1 MATSVVR
8 DRQTQ
13 RKGKIRKTLSRVR
26 PEDYEDLQ
34 GPPVHGQIVQ
44 LAYSYWQS
52 RGGPLGSP
60 EEDWI
65 QAERDIQE
73 QQRLATSTA

>member
-8 DRQTQ
+8 DKQTQ
-13 RKGKIRKTLSRVR
+13 RNGKHRGARSRVR
-26 PEDYEDLQ
+26 LQDYEELQ
-34 GPPVHGQIVQ
+34 SPPVDSRIAE

-60 EEDWI
+60 EEDWMR
-65 QAERDIQE
+65 AERDIQE
-73 QQRLATSTA
+73 QERQATGAA

>member
-8 DRQTQ
+8 DVQTK
-13 RKGKIRKTLSRVR
+13 RKGKHREARSRVR
-26 PEDYEDLQ
+26 PEDYEELQ
-34 GPPVHGQIVQ
+34 DPSVHGQIAQ

-52 RGGPLGSP
+52 RGDPPGSP

-73 QQRLATSTA
+73 RQRLATGTA